1 MMELK
6 DTIDLMKSEHH
17 ENRFLAEYRQT
28 KIRYEKLHRMIV
40 KYYAGTLAFEPKCGI
55 KLLEEQA
62 AAMGRYLKILEI
74 RAEIEDIDSA
84 ELMG

>member
-1 MMELK
+1 MLELK

-40 KYYAGTLAFEPKCGI
+40 KYRAGTLDFKPKCPVE
-55 KLLEEQA
+55 LLEQQA
-62 AAMGRYLKILEI
+62 AAMGAYLKALEI
-74 RAEIEDIDSA
+74 RAELEGIDVFD
-84 ELMG
+84 LM